1 MNLKAMALSTKK
13 RPITSTEYHPTMVLR
28 LPLWQ
33 TKKLTQALSLT
44 LSLVHTKKPKTPS
57 LEKLE
62 LRLIVKEV
70 VSRETMLSSMEKRP
84 LLKDKDLTISL
95 KSSLKTT
102 VANRTR
108 TLMISALRST
118 KPQWRGTLNSRKI

>member
-1 MNLKAMALSTKK
+1 
-13 RPITSTEYHPTMVLR
+13 
-28 LPLWQ
+28 
-33 TKKLTQALSLT
+33 
-44 LSLVHTKKPKTPS
+44 
-57 LEKLE
+57 